1 MNHPVP
7 AQARPFDERFP
18 EDYKWAQEIFESVE
32 TSDCEEV
39 AGSAGKVGHGIKL
52 VDKRLIADT
61 RGEKRAAKRAKGK
74 GPAKGRGNNL
84 KGGGIGKGKEKRKGH
99 HQHKAG
105 NYKRR

>member
-1 MNHPVP
+1 MDRLRKQLVIGK
-7 AQARPFDERFP
+7 RYE
-18 EDYKWAQEIFESVE
+18 
-32 TSDCEEV
+32 